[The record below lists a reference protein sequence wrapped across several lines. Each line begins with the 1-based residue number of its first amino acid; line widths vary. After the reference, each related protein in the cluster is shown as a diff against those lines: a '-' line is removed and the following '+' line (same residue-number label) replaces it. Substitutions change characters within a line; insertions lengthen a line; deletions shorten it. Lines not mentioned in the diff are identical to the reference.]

1 MKYGWLHSQENCR
14 SPQRLNTGTK
24 ECDYPCRIINIAPNY
39 MHVSAHN
46 GAQRSLK
53 IFAVT
58 ISLVFP
64 QTVLE
69 VE

>member
-1 MKYGWLHSQENCR
+1 
-14 SPQRLNTGTK
+14 
-24 ECDYPCRIINIAPNY
+24 